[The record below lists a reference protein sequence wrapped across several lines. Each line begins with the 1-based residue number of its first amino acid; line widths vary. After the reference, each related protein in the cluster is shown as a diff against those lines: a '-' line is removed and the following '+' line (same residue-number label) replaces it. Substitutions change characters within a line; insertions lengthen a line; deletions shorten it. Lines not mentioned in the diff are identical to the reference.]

1 MGIVALIV
9 GLATAGAGLYLLA
22 IWLIEYDRDFQTSA
36 ATRLPIPVISSHAL
50 LALTALVMWAAYL
63 LLDSDELAWVTLGLL
78 ACVAVLGLTMAYRW
92 LGVYRSTTAAAA
104 ASAAQGT
111 PMLGSYGAAPGAP
124 GLAAYGSVASGTRP
138 QLPGTR
144 PGSQLGVIMPP
155 ERHFP
160 VSVVIIHG
168 VFAVTTVVIVL
179 LTTLNVMG
187 GS

>member
-50 LALTALVMWAAYL
+50 LALSALVVWAAYL
-63 LLDSDELAWVTLGLL
+63 LLGSDRLAWVALGLL

-92 LGVYRSTTAAAA
+92 LGVYRSTTADAA
-104 ASAAQGT
+104 ASAAQGA
-111 PMLGSYGAAPGAP
+111 PLLGSYGAGPDAPGA
-124 GLAAYGSVASGTRP
+124 AAFRGMVSEAGPRP
-138 QLPGTR
+138 PGTR
-144 PGSQLGVIMPP
+144 PGSQLGIVMPP
-155 ERHFP
+155 ERNFP

>member
-1 MGIVALIV
+1 MPWGGIMGIVALIA

-36 ATRLPIPVISSHAL
+36 ATRLPIPVISTHAL
-50 LALTALVMWAAYL
+50 LALSSLVVWAAYL
-63 LLDSDELAWVTLGLL
+63 LFDDDDLAWVTLALL

-92 LGVYRSTTAAAA
+92 LGVYRSTTALAA
-104 ASAAQGT
+104 ASAAGGT
-111 PMLGSYGAAPGAP
+111 PALGAFGTASPG
-124 GLAAYGSVASGTRP
+124 SGPARGGPQATR
-138 QLPGTR
+138 TR
-144 PGSQLGVIMPP
+144 PGSQLGAVMPP

-168 VFAVTTVVIVL
+168 VFAVTTVIIVL
-179 LTTLNVMG
+179 LTTLNVTG